1 MSKLVGVK
9 WGMLEECT
17 KEWLLKK
24 CNCVDAET
32 GNTVYYGECIVDLT
46 EDLGIVGKIVEGDI
60 VINPDSRIYNPT
72 GEYESD
78 GTTFEIN
85 NIMTVNEA
93 AEVWGITE
101 GAIRAAIKA
110 RKFIPC
116 IDYRKAGRITLICY
130 EAMARVYGEPK
141 RNE

>member
-9 WGMLEECT
+9 WGSLE
-17 KEWLLKK
+17 KETQDWLLKE
-24 CNCVDAET
+24 CNCIDGST
-32 GNTVYYGECIVDLT
+32 GNNTDDGDCIVDLT
-46 EDLGIVGKIVEGDI
+46 EDLSIVGKIVDGELIIDD
-60 VINPDSRIYNPT
+60 NEKIYDPS
-72 GEYESD
+72 GEYKSD

-85 NIMTVNEA
+85 EIMTVNEA
-93 AEVWGITE
+93 AEMWGITE

-130 EAMARVYGEPK
+130 EAMERVYGELDV
-141 RNE
+141 